1 MPRPEGIATSGLE
14 TQCCYDFAAGTNAPT
29 RGDCDLYILLQC
41 AQICIEPERM
51 PRPEGIATRPSVA
64 AICCLSCRNECPD
77 QRGLRLCQDSSTLLV
92 DSCRNECPD
101 QRGLR
106 PGVLAQGADLLVE
119 PERMPRPEGI
129 ATIACAAVAVLFIL
143 PERMPRPEGIATTH
157 RGPLP

>member
-77 QRGLRLCQDSSTLLV
+77 QRGLR
-92 DSCRNECPD
+92 
-101 QRGLR
+101 